1 VRLGR
6 SKNSQS
12 GAVVLPEVH
21 DVLSLNLGGAAGGRI
36 PARVLEKGEDTLLIA
51 ITVPTRPLTAE
62 QMADMII
69 EYTGSRGRVRLRGTC
84 SMEDPNDSDLVRVNQ
99 PRSVE
104 VLQEREYV
112 RIRSARPVLVYSA
125 REQEQVQSY
134 TVDVSGGGL
143 LLAGPD
149 TLRVGEE
156 VKFRLTLT
164 PGVLPVS
171 GTGHVVRTDNHGRL
185 GLVFDEI
192 SDLDRRRL
200 VRFIFECQRAER
212 RRGLDKGDDGA

>member
-1 VRLGR
+1 MRLGR
-6 SKNSQS
+6 RKENVQETI
-12 GAVVLPEVH
+12 VLPEVH
-21 DVLSLNLGGAAGGRI
+21 EVVALNLGGTARI
-36 PARVLEKGEDTLLIA
+36 PARVLERGADTILVA
-51 ITVPTRPLTAE
+51 ITVPIRPLTPA
-62 QMADMII
+62 QMAEMII
-69 EYTGSRGRVRLRGTC
+69 EYAGSRGRVRLRGTC
-84 SMEDPNDSDLVRVNQ
+84 AIEDPNDRDLLRINA

-112 RIRSARPVLVYSA
+112 RIRSSRPVLVYSA
-125 REQEQVQSY
+125 REQHQVQSY

-143 LLAGPD
+143 LLAGPE
-149 TLRVGEE
+149 TLTIGEQ

-171 GTGHVVRTDNHGRL
+171 GTGHVVRTDGHGRL
-185 GLVFDEI
+185 GVVFDEI

-212 RRGLDKGDDGA
+212 RRGLDKDSDGG